1 MLGTNLG
8 RGVAWQIKALK
19 ITAQHSAAIFMYIV
33 DTRGNHYTLYNKEHG
48 PMSNKI
54 YCVKVTTIPG

>member
-33 DTRGNHYTLYNKEHG
+33 DTRGNSVQQVLD
-48 PMSNKI
+48 I
-54 YCVKVTTIPG
+54 IIIIIFI